1 MNDKNQS
8 SFQALLTTGLAMAL
22 GATLMTVAGSN
33 EATAYPMGAVS
44 YGANPVFSVG
54 GTVSPGDVVTTMTAP
69 TGSDLIITDVY
80 FSSSSHAYWG
90 AYTCAMNLSFTDSSG
105 NMIGNFRVSG
115 SGDNSAP
122 SGVWVS
128 ESFNSGLRV
137 SSGDSLILSGATHSS
152 SSYDCL
158 AGAEYTISGYYAEP

>member
-1 MNDKNQS
+1 MSDNKQGN
-8 SFQALLTTGLAMAL
+8 FQALLTTGLAMAL

-33 EATAYPMGAVS
+33 EATAYPSGAVS

-54 GTVSPGDVVTTMTAP
+54 GSVSPGDVISPLTAP

-80 FSSSSHAYWG
+80 FSSSAYAYWG
-90 AYTCAMNLSFTDSSG
+90 SYTCAMNLSFTDTSG
-105 NMIGNFRVSG
+105 NVVGHYRVSG

-128 ESFNSGLRV
+128 ESYNSGLRV
-137 SSGDSLILSGATHSS
+137 SSGDSLILSAATHAT

-158 AGAEYTISGYYAEP
+158 AGVEYTLSGYYAEP

>member
-54 GTVSPGDVVTTMTAP
+54 GTVSPGDGVN
-69 TGSDLIITDVY
+69 GLTDTLLG
-80 FSSSSHAYWG
+80 G
-90 AYTCAMNLSFTDSSG
+90 AAEG
-105 NMIGNFRVSG
+105 EFR
-115 SGDNSAP
+115 
-122 SGVWVS
+122 
-128 ESFNSGLRV
+128 LREANTPFP
-137 SSGDSLILSGATHSS
+137 G
-152 SSYDCL
+152 
-158 AGAEYTISGYYAEP
+158 